1 MFVQG
6 VSEGNQDTMSAL
18 CSTCFSGE
26 VGAREPQRVT
36 VLSIL
41 VLKKYCITATTNTA
55 IEEKKK
61 KNSPV
66 FSAVREIDGS

>member
-18 CSTCFSGE
+18 CSTCFSGKE
-26 VGAREPQRVT
+26 GAREPHRVT

-41 VLKKYCITATTNTA
+41 VLKKNTA
-55 IEEKKK
+55 LLQLQIWQ
-61 KNSPV
+61 
-66 FSAVREIDGS
+66 